1 MFIRKLIMF
10 DMLIPNLS
18 QIWKSDQYILSYE
31 QFSYIYKKKQKT
43 TSLKD
48 IFEIKKKFIW

>member
-1 MFIRKLIMF
+1 MFIRKLIIF

-31 QFSYIYKKKQKT
+31 QFSDIYKQKQKT
-43 TSLKD
+43 K
-48 IFEIKKKFIW
+48 